1 MKKIYYAIISLIALS
16 FAQSAYSA
24 TGVYDRFQY
33 GIFADYSFF
42 RQDANFKNMPNIF
55 SCSPGF
61 TTGEGYG
68 INGGLLAEYP
78 FGKYA
83 LIGLR
88 GAYSFLHTQTSAYE
102 TFPYQFG
109 NSILTGLIKHHSEI
123 NLHNV
128 TADVY
133 LGLRLFGNVILS
145 GGVQALYSL
154 RPTFSQYEQLEKP
167 SDFGAFIDGRRIR
180 NEYYDY
186 KLEDVA
192 KPVLFAK
199 AGLSFEILLNNTGTV
214 RLVPEFAYIHP
225 LNSLITPLDWS
236 LTGLSGGMA
245 LKFSRKPKNPIY
257 IDITSTNAVVS
268 SINTSCHTTSH
279 EVNIDKVTIASSIFA
294 PAGVKYWNLSLIR
307 NDELIVS
314 LSDYNKAPGIFTFPT
329 YELYSQENRYPI
341 EYKLLV
347 IDNDEQKLEK
357 YGTIPIIIRDRQFI
371 SNLVTYG
378 LDANGNKI
386 DLSELKVESRIFNES
401 HPLLNYIF
409 FDDSSDVLPERYSQ
423 LDESKTS
430 SFEVNN
436 IKDKNVINV
445 YHEVL
450 NIVAQRMQ
458 NSPESEITLKGFVSA
473 GSKEN
478 ANLDLANRRA
488 KQVKDYFV
496 SVWKIDPNRINIETN
511 SSGSGLP
518 PKPSMVGEEQ
528 NFKQTNE
535 ENQRVEIY
543 TKPEHSFLLDPVT
556 TSDEYNQTNPIRFVV
571 KPNIENSGQKYT
583 WNLEVAVNGKAIEK
597 YNGLNQNTDSI
608 IIDLSDRKSEIVK
621 NAGSFDYYFFAKDDK
636 DLQCYKEGKV
646 QVKLR
651 DADSSVSRYSLI
663 LFDFRSSNLS
673 DRNNQ
678 IVKQIRNS
686 ITSNSTIRV
695 TGFTDILGDFGSNI
709 VLSKNR
715 AINAAKS
722 IIGDQSLGSDA
733 IKNINN
739 TSNNIVIGEKLY
751 SVLPFNKDITDVKL
765 SVMGLGE
772 TEPLLYDNSLP
783 EGRFYSRTVTI
794 SIIKKNKE

>member
-16 FAQSAYSA
+16 FAQLAHSA
-24 TGVYDRFQY
+24 TGMFDRFQY
-33 GIFADYSFF
+33 GIFADYIFI
-42 RQDANFKNMPNIF
+42 RQDATFQDMPNVF

-68 INGGLLAEYP
+68 MSGGLLAEYP
-78 FGKYA
+78 FGKYG

-102 TFPYQFG
+102 SFPYQFG

-123 NLHNV
+123 NMHNI
-128 TADVY
+128 TTDAY

-145 GGVQALYSL
+145 GGVQALYSF

-167 SDFGAFIDGRRIR
+167 SDFGAFTDGRRIR

-186 KLEDVA
+186 KLENVA

-199 AGLSFEILLNNTGTV
+199 AGISCEILLNNTGTV

-225 LNSLITPLDWS
+225 LNSLITPLDWN
-236 LTGLSGGMA
+236 LTGVSGGLA

-279 EVNIDKVTIASSIFA
+279 EVNLDNVTITSSIFA
-294 PAGVKYWNLSLIR
+294 PAGVKYWELNLIR
-307 NDELIVS
+307 NNEVIKTK
-314 LSDYNKAPGIFTFPT
+314 SDSNKVPETFTFPT
-329 YELYSQENRYPI
+329 YELYSQDNRYPI

-347 IDNDEQKLEK
+347 IDNDGQKLEK
-357 YGTIPIIIRDRQFI
+357 YGTIPLIIKDRQFI
-371 SNLVTYG
+371 SNLITYG
-378 LDANGNKI
+378 LDENGNKI
-386 DLSELKVESRIFNES
+386 DLSELKVEIRIFKES

-409 FDDSSDVLPERYSQ
+409 FEDKSDELPERYSQ
-423 LDESKTS
+423 LQESKTN

-436 IKDKNVINV
+436 IKEKNVITI
-445 YHEVL
+445 YREVL
-450 NIVAQRMQ
+450 NIIGQRMR
-458 NSPESEITLKGFVSA
+458 NAPESEITLKGFVSA
-473 GSKEN
+473 GSKEY

-488 KQVKDYFV
+488 KQVKDYLV
-496 SVWKIDPNRINIETN
+496 RVWKIDSNRINIETN
-511 SSGSGLP
+511 SSGNGLP
-518 PKPSMVGEEQ
+518 PKPSIVGEEQ
-528 NFKQTNE
+528 NYKQTNE

-556 TSDEYNQTNPIRFVV
+556 TSEEYNQTNPVRFVV

-608 IIDLSDRKSEIVK
+608 LIDLSDRKSEIVK

-651 DADSSVSRYSLI
+651 DADSSVSKYSLI
-663 LFDFRSSNLS
+663 LFDFRSSSLG

-678 IVKQIRNS
+678 IVNQIRNS

-739 TSNNIVIGEKLY
+739 TSNNTVISDKLY
-751 SVLPFNKDITDVKL
+751 NALPFDKNITNVKL
-765 SVMGLGE
+765 SVMGMGE
-772 TEPLLYDNSLP
+772 TEPLLYDNSTP

-794 SIIKKNKE
+794 SIIKKNK